1 VEETVETTLPRED
14 QTLHVA
20 HGSQHPS
27 AEVDAALQRYGHK
40 KHVCGMLQSIR
51 RWGHLFF
58 KCKEAKELWRA
69 VGLEQTRSVLKEI
82 QNPREVVHHILGLDT
97 LTQVRV
103 VTLLWTW
110 WAERNRYREGE
121 KECRVSDMAFM
132 VTHQAYEF
140 VEISKSKSGV
150 SDGGVAPKIWKKPNP
165 DNLKINSDGAF
176 FPSDGMGSWG
186 YVIRDQDGQVVRKVK
201 ARKNTSLMLSMQK
214 CWREHDGPCSCS
226 GEGNDEGGP

>member
-1 VEETVETTLPRED
+1 MEETVETTLPRED

-97 LTQVRV
+97 LTQV
-103 VTLLWTW
+103 
-110 WAERNRYREGE
+110 
-121 KECRVSDMAFM
+121 SDMAFM

-165 DNLKINSDGAF
+165 DTLKINSDGAF

-186 YVIRDQDGQVVRKVK
+186 YVIRDQDGQVV
-201 ARKNTSLMLSMQK
+201 S
-214 CWREHDGPCSCS
+214 E
-226 GEGNDEGGP
+226 GEGKKKHLLDALHAEVLAGA

>member
-82 QNPREVVHHILGLDT
+82 QNPREVVHHILGLDI

-121 KECRVSDMAFM
+121 KERRVSDMAFM

-165 DNLKINSDGAF
+165 DTLKINSDGAF

-186 YVIRDQDGQVVRKVK
+186 YVIRDQDGQVV
-201 ARKNTSLMLSMQK
+201 Q
-214 CWREHDGPCSCS
+214 E
-226 GEGNDEGGP
+226 GEGKKKHLLDALHAEVLAGARWALQL